1 MANYVNFN
9 VFISPK
15 LITSNRE
22 KFESRFNFIR
32 VKSNDDEKR
41 GIASN

>member
-9 VFISPK
+9 VFIGPF
-15 LITSNRE
+15 ITSNRE